1 MKRVAPPR
9 AAVVILRWAVGQS
22 ATAEGILGDLTE
34 DFHERRQQL
43 GWGAAARWFWMQSL
57 WIALVF
63 RLTPGGARD
72 RTRTRRIAAM
82 DWLGELAQALRSLR
96 RAPGFTTLAIGVLAL
111 GIGAATTMV
120 TAFDAVLL
128 RTLPVADPDRVVTL
142 SLQRGHIDVLPLTPD
157 EVVALARESRTLQEV
172 AGVSSFGTASLPL
185 TAGERALVLDV
196 AMVTADFFDLL
207 GARPALGRL
216 LRPEDAEE
224 GVAPGTVIS
233 YRTWQTEFG
242 GDPRVLG
249 CRLTTTQDGRSYAII
264 GVAPPGLDY
273 PVGADYWTLYYPLR
287 NVNVVAR
294 LARGVTPGAARA
306 EFLSI
311 ARTFE
316 RVRSERDPVIAVVQ
330 SLEHAMLGDVRSIL
344 VASAA
349 AVALLLLI
357 ACVNVGNLLLM
368 RAARRSREVV
378 VRRALGGSYGG
389 VARLFLMESVLLG
402 TAGGAVGFGLAV
414 ALLHLLPG
422 LAPLSFPR
430 TEMIALV
437 GSPVAAAMGV
447 SLLAVSVFGVLPALA
462 AARGNLASALRIDGR
477 SGTGTRRRRRVQRSL
492 VVSQVALALIL
503 LVGAGLLTRSL
514 QRLTQLELG
523 YDLEGLS
530 IVEVGVPFSDYRGSE
545 MGAMFEEV
553 FERLRAVPGVT
564 TLTPIMSRPFIGRM
578 AILQASPLLDGQS
591 EGDSDVHPPAPLE
604 VGGPELFRTL
614 GIPILAGRGFEEADR
629 EDAPRVA
636 VVSGAVAVRLW
647 QGKSP
652 IGKRLR
658 LISDTPGWTTR
669 GDDWWT
675 VVGIAA
681 DTRFRGHRDPTPT
694 IYLPWR
700 QLQVLPA
707 VVTVAVRTDGEL
719 APVLPG
725 MREAVRA
732 FDPDFYVWR
741 ADTMADYLT
750 GGPLA
755 QPRMSA
761 LVLSGFGLAAL
772 LLAALG
778 LYGVMSLAVRERTHD
793 LGVRKAL
800 GATGA
805 RLRRAVLRDALAM
818 SAMGGAAGL
827 VGALLLSR
835 LMSSLLFEVSPA
847 DPLTL
852 AGACTLLLVVSVVAA
867 YVPAWR
873 ATLIDPREA
882 LRAD

>member
-1 MKRVAPPR
+1 VKRDAPPR
-9 AAVVILRWAVGQS
+9 AAVAILRWAVGRS
-22 ATAEGILGDLTE
+22 ATEEGILGDLTE
-34 DFHERRQQL
+34 DFHERRRRH
-43 GWGAAARWFWMQSL
+43 GWGAAARWFWRESL

-63 RLTPGGARD
+63 RLTPGGVRH
-72 RTRTRRIAAM
+72 RTRRPRIDAM
-82 DWLGELAQALRSLR
+82 DWLWELAQAMRSLR
-96 RAPGFTTLAIGVLAL
+96 RAPAFTALAVCVLAL

-120 TAFDAVLL
+120 TVFDAVLL
-128 RTLPVADPDRVVTL
+128 RDLPVADPDRIVTL
-142 SLQRGHIDVLPLTPD
+142 SLRRGPTGALPLTPG
-157 EVVALARESRTLQEV
+157 EVDALGRESRTVQDV

-185 TAGERALVLDV
+185 TDGDRSLVLDM
-196 AMVTADFFDLL
+196 ALVTANYFDVL
-207 GARPALGRL
+207 GARPELGRL
-216 LRPEDAEE
+216 FRPEDGEA
-224 GVAPGTVIS
+224 GATPVTVIS

-242 GDPRVLG
+242 GDPGVLG
-249 CRLTTTQDGRSYAII
+249 RRLTKTQDQRSYAIV

-273 PVGADYWTLYYPLR
+273 PVGTDYWALYYPR
-287 NVNVVAR
+287 STMDVVAR
-294 LARGVTPGAARA
+294 LEPGATPEAART
-306 EFLSI
+306 ELLSI
-311 ARTFE
+311 ARRLD
-316 RVRSERDPVIAVVQ
+316 RVRSEQGPVAGTVG
-330 SLEHAMLGDVRSIL
+330 SLEEAVLGDVRAIL
-344 VASAA
+344 VAIAA

-378 VRRALGGSYGG
+378 VRRALGASYGG
-389 VARLFLMESVLLG
+389 VARLFLMEGALLG

-414 ALLHLLPG
+414 GLLRLLPA

-430 TEMIALV
+430 TEMIGLV
-437 GSPVAAAMGV
+437 GSPLAAATGV
-447 SLLAVSVFGVLPALA
+447 TLLAVSLFGVLPALA

-477 SGTGTRRRRRVQRSL
+477 SGTGTRHRRRLQRSL
-492 VVSQVALALIL
+492 VVSQVALAVIL

-523 YDLEGLS
+523 YDLKGLS
-530 IVEVGVPFSDYRGSE
+530 VVEVGVPFSNYRGSE

-553 FERLRAVPGVT
+553 FERLRAVSGVT
-564 TLTPIMSRPFIGRM
+564 ALTPIMSRPFIGTTGIM
-578 AILQASPLLDGQS
+578 DATPVPEGQP
-591 EGDSDVHPPAPLE
+591 EGASDVDRRIPLE
-604 VGGPELFRTL
+604 VGGHELFRTL
-614 GIPILAGRGFEEADR
+614 GIPILSGRGFEEGDR

-636 VVSGAVAVRLW
+636 VVSEAVAARLW
-647 QGKSP
+647 PGDDP

-658 LISDTPGWTTR
+658 LIR
-669 GDDWWT
+669 DDWWT
-675 VVGIAA
+675 VVGLAA
-681 DTRFRGHRDPTPT
+681 DTRFRGFREPTPT

-719 APVLPG
+719 ASLIPG

-741 ADTMADYLT
+741 ADTMADYLAE
-750 GGPLA
+750 GPLA
-755 QPRMSA
+755 RPRLSA
-761 LVLSGFGLAAL
+761 LMLSGFGLTAL
-772 LLAALG
+772 LLAAIG

-805 RLRRAVLRDALAM
+805 RLRRGVLRDALAM
-818 SAMGGAAGL
+818 SAMGGAVGL
-827 VGALLLSR
+827 VGALLVSR
-835 LMSSLLFEVSPA
+835 LMGSLLFEVSPA

-852 AGACTLLLVVSVVAA
+852 AGACTVLLVVSVVAA

-873 ATLIDPREA
+873 ATRIDPREA

>member
-1 MKRVAPPR
+1 VKRDAPPR
-9 AAVVILRWAVGQS
+9 AAVAILRWAVGQS

-34 DFHERRQQL
+34 DFHERRRRH
-43 GWGAAARWFWMQSL
+43 GWDDAARWFWRESL

-63 RLTPGGARD
+63 RLTPGRARH
-72 RTRTRRIAAM
+72 RTRRRRIEAM
-82 DWLGELAQALRSLR
+82 DWLGELAQAMRSLR
-96 RAPGFTTLAIGVLAL
+96 RAPAFTALAICVLAL
-111 GIGAATTMV
+111 GIGAATTTV

-128 RTLPVADPDRVVTL
+128 RDLPVADPDRIVTL
-142 SLQRGHIDVLPLTPD
+142 SLRRGPTRALPLTPD
-157 EVVALARESRTLQEV
+157 EVDALRRESRTVQDV

-185 TAGERALVLDV
+185 TDGDRSLVLDM
-196 AMVTADFFDLL
+196 ALVTANYFDLL
-207 GARPALGRL
+207 GARPELGRL
-216 LRPEDAEE
+216 FRPEDGEA
-224 GVAPGTVIS
+224 GANPVTVIS

-242 GDPRVLG
+242 CDPGVLG
-249 CRLTTTQDGRSYAII
+249 RRMTTTQDQRSYAIV

-273 PVGADYWTLYYPLR
+273 PVGTDYWALYYPR
-287 NVNVVAR
+287 SIMSVVAR
-294 LARGVTPGAARA
+294 LEPGATPETARS
-306 EFLSI
+306 ELLSI
-311 ARTFE
+311 AQTFD
-316 RVRSERDPVIAVVQ
+316 RVRSERGPVVGTVG
-330 SLEHAMLGDVRSIL
+330 SLEEAVLGDVRAIL
-344 VASAA
+344 VAIAA

-368 RAARRSREVV
+368 RAALRSREVV
-378 VRRALGGSYGG
+378 VRRALGASYGG
-389 VARLFLMESVLLG
+389 VARLFLMEGVLLG

-414 ALLHLLPG
+414 GLLRLLPA

-430 TEMIALV
+430 IEMIGLV
-437 GSPVAAAMGV
+437 ASPAAAATGV
-447 SLLAVSVFGVLPALA
+447 TLLAVSLFGVLPALA

-477 SGTGTRRRRRVQRSL
+477 SGTSTRRRRRVQRSL
-492 VVSQVALALIL
+492 VMSQVALALIL

-530 IVEVGVPFSDYRGSE
+530 VVEVGVPFSNYRGSE

-553 FERLRAVPGVT
+553 FERLRAVPGVSA
-564 TLTPIMSRPFIGRM
+564 LTPIMSRPFIGSTGIMDARPV
-578 AILQASPLLDGQS
+578 LEGQPEGASDA
-591 EGDSDVHPPAPLE
+591 DRRIPLE
-604 VGGPELFRTL
+604 VGGHELFRTL
-614 GIPILAGRGFEEADR
+614 GIPILSGRGFEEGDR

-636 VVSGAVAVRLW
+636 VVSEAVATRLW
-647 QGKSP
+647 PSDDP

-658 LISDTPGWTTR
+658 LVR
-669 GDDWWT
+669 DDWWT
-675 VVGIAA
+675 VVGLAA
-681 DTRFRGHRDPTPT
+681 DTRFRGFREPTPT

-707 VVTVAVRTDGEL
+707 VVTVAVRTDGKL
-719 APVLPG
+719 ASVIPG

-732 FDPDFYVWR
+732 FDSDFYVWR
-741 ADTMADYLT
+741 ADTMADYLA

-772 LLAALG
+772 LLAAIG
-778 LYGVMSLAVRERTHD
+778 LYGAMSLAVRERTHD

-805 RLRRAVLRDALAM
+805 RLRREVLRDALAM
-818 SAMGGAAGL
+818 SAMGGAVGL
-827 VGALLLSR
+827 VGALLVSR
-835 LMSSLLFEVSPA
+835 LMGSLLFEVSPA
-847 DPLTL
+847 DPVTL
-852 AGACTLLLVVSVVAA
+852 VGACTVLLVVSLVAA

-873 ATLIDPREA
+873 ATRIDPREA

>member
-1 MKRVAPPR
+1 
-9 AAVVILRWAVGQS
+9 
-22 ATAEGILGDLTE
+22 
-34 DFHERRQQL
+34 
-43 GWGAAARWFWMQSL
+43 
-57 WIALVF
+57 
-63 RLTPGGARD
+63 
-72 RTRTRRIAAM
+72 
-82 DWLGELAQALRSLR
+82 
-96 RAPGFTTLAIGVLAL
+96 
-111 GIGAATTMV
+111 MV

-128 RTLPVADPDRVVTL
+128 RDLPVADPDRIVTL
-142 SLQRGHIDVLPLTPD
+142 SLRRGPTGALPLTPD
-157 EVVALARESRTLQEV
+157 EVDALGRESRTVQDV

-185 TAGERALVLDV
+185 TDGDRSLVLDM
-196 AMVTADFFDLL
+196 ALVTANYFDLL
-207 GARPALGRL
+207 GALPELGRL
-216 LRPEDAEE
+216 LRPEDGEA
-224 GVAPGTVIS
+224 GATPVTVIS

-242 GDPRVLG
+242 GDPGVLG
-249 CRLTTTQDGRSYAII
+249 RRLTTTQDQRSYTIV

-273 PVGADYWTLYYPLR
+273 PVGTDYWALYYPR
-287 NVNVVAR
+287 TIMNVVAR
-294 LARGVTPGAARA
+294 LEAGATPEAARS
-306 EFLSI
+306 ELLLI
-311 ARTFE
+311 ARRLD
-316 RVRSERDPVIAVVQ
+316 RVRSEREPVAGTVESLEEAVV
-330 SLEHAMLGDVRSIL
+330 GDVRAIL
-344 VASAA
+344 VAIAA

-378 VRRALGGSYGG
+378 VRRALGASYGG
-389 VARLFLMESVLLG
+389 VARLFLMEGALLG

-414 ALLHLLPG
+414 GLLRLLPA

-430 TEMIALV
+430 TEMIGLV
-437 GSPVAAAMGV
+437 GSPLAPTTGVTLFAV
-447 SLLAVSVFGVLPALA
+447 SLFGVLPALA

-477 SGTGTRRRRRVQRSL
+477 SGTGTRHSRRVQRSL
-492 VVSQVALALIL
+492 VVSQVALAVIL

-530 IVEVGVPFSDYRGSE
+530 VVEVGVPFSNYRGSE

-564 TLTPIMSRPFIGRM
+564 ALTPIMSRPFIGTTGIMDARPVPED
-578 AILQASPLLDGQS
+578 QPEGASDA
-591 EGDSDVHPPAPLE
+591 DRRIPLE
-604 VGGPELFRTL
+604 VGGHELFRTL
-614 GIPILAGRGFEEADR
+614 GIPILSGRGFEEGDR

-636 VVSGAVAVRLW
+636 VVSEAVAARLW
-647 QGKSP
+647 PGDDP

-658 LISDTPGWTTR
+658 LIR
-669 GDDWWT
+669 DDWWT
-675 VVGIAA
+675 VVGLAA
-681 DTRFRGHRDPTPT
+681 DTRFRGFREPTPT

-700 QLQVLPA
+700 QLQILPG

-719 APVLPG
+719 ASVIPG

-741 ADTMADYLT
+741 ADTMADYLA

-772 LLAALG
+772 LLAAIG

-805 RLRRAVLRDALAM
+805 RLRRGVLRDALAM
-818 SAMGGAAGL
+818 SAMGGAVGL
-827 VGALLLSR
+827 VGALLVSR
-835 LMSSLLFEVSPA
+835 LMGSLLFEVSPA

-852 AGACTLLLVVSVVAA
+852 AGACTVLLVVSVVAA

-873 ATLIDPREA
+873 ATRIDPREA